1 MPPITKIFNMSE
13 TPQQYKERIEN
24 YLGTMDPIEVLES
37 TSARLEAL
45 VARLENQQR
54 QLQGQWTAIEILAHL
69 AESEIVYGYRIRK
82 ALNASGTAI
91 EATDQNVWV
100 ENAGY
105 LQKNPQLALS
115 LFHTVRK
122 ANISFLKSLT
132 AQQLEHFGIHSERGK
147 ESIAQMARM
156 IAGHDI
162 NHLQQME
169 KLL

>member
-1 MPPITKIFNMSE
+1 MSE

-24 YLGTMDPIEVLES
+24 YLGTMDPIEILEA
-37 TSARLEAL
+37 TSARLEAF
-45 VARLENQQR
+45 VIRLENQQK
-54 QLQGQWTAIEILAHL
+54 QLPEQWTAVEILSHL

-82 ALNASGTAI
+82 ALNASGTPI

-100 ENAGY
+100 KNARY
-105 LQKNPQLALS
+105 LQNNPQLALS
-115 LFHTVRK
+115 LFQTARK

-132 AQQLEHFGIHSERGK
+132 TQQLENFGIHSERGK

>member
-1 MPPITKIFNMSE
+1 MKE
-13 TPQQYKERIEN
+13 TPQQYASRILGK
-24 YLGTMDPIEVLES
+24 LGTADPIEILES
-37 TSARLEAL
+37 TSSRLQSL
-45 VARLENQQR
+45 VSNLQNQQATSDS
-54 QLQGQWTAIEILAHL
+54 WSAAEILAHL

-82 ALNASGTAI
+82 ALNASGTPI
-91 EATDQNVWV
+91 EATDQDIWV
-100 ENAGY
+100 KNALY
-105 LQKNPQLALS
+105 LQQDLQLALS
-115 LFHTVRK
+115 LFQAVRK

-132 AQQLEHFGIHSERGK
+132 AEQLESFGIHSERGK

>member
-1 MPPITKIFNMSE
+1 MNE
-13 TPQQYKERIEN
+13 TPQQYKTRIEN
-24 YLGTMDPIEVLES
+24 YLGTMDPMDVLES
-37 TSARLEAL
+37 TTSRLEVL
-45 VARLENQQR
+45 VNKLKKQETQNTPQTWNA
-54 QLQGQWTAIEILAHL
+54 TEILAHL

-82 ALNASGTAI
+82 ALNASGTPI

-100 ENAGY
+100 KNAGY
-105 LQKNPQLALS
+105 LQRDPQLALA
-115 LFHTVRK
+115 LFQAVRK
-122 ANISFLKSLT
+122 ANISFFKSLT
-132 AQQLEHFGIHSERGK
+132 PSQLEHFGIHSERGK